1 LSTGVRREIVIV
13 PGQAEQENLSAAPK
27 LLPADMKYV
36 DWFPR
41 IVPPPVE
48 GKITDGSRGE

>member
-36 DWFPR
+36 DCFPR
-41 IVPPPVE
+41 IVLPPVE
-48 GKITDGSRGE
+48 DQVTGGSRGE